1 MASTKKIILITGANT
16 GLGFETVR
24 ALCASDKP
32 YHILLGGRSLAK
44 AQQAAKDITAEFSST
59 SSEVAP
65 IQVDIEDD
73 SSIESAYQEV
83 QSKYGKLDVLLN
95 NAGE

>member
-16 GLGFETVR
+16 GLGFEVVR
-24 ALCASDKP
+24 ALCGADKP
-32 YHILLGGRSLAK
+32 YHILLGGRSMAK
-44 AQQAAKDITAEFSST
+44 AQQATKDIAAEFPST
-59 SSEVAP
+59 SSEVTP

-73 SSIESAYQEV
+73 DSIEKAFQEV

-95 NAGE
+95 NAGR